1 MILRPYQARGKALIS
16 ESFAK
21 GNQAVVLCVPTGG
34 GKTVMFSDMT
44 TAAIKNG
51 CPTLIMCDRKELIEQ
66 ANEKLNTFG
75 LFPTLIVPG
84 YRDKVSNLYLAS
96 VDTLRNRR
104 LPDVSLV
111 IADEAHKKTFDEIML
126 TYKLRGANLVGAT
139 ATPTRNGKR
148 FFKEDNPL
156 FSHYPKYSG
165 QMGNIYD
172 DMVQPVTIPELLREN
187 YLVPEITYGAELDL
201 SDIDVT
207 RNAEG
212 VEYNEK
218 QLFNKFNKPKMY
230 AGVVEKYKELT
241 PGTKAICFNINV
253 EHSIRQTQE
262 FIAAGIPAAHV
273 DGKTPLAVR
282 KKIFKDFH
290 FGIIRVLCNCGV
302 ATTGYDEPTIETIII
317 NRATMSLALFLQMCG
332 RGGRPCPAIGKN
344 FFNII
349 DMGSNVYKHGF
360 WSEEREWSI
369 DIDFV
374 SKKKG
379 VGVIRECENCQALIP
394 ASQATCKFCNVVQ
407 TKREEENKLA
417 EAKFIILDKDKVP
430 AALRKP
436 LHAMNIEEL
445 EKFRELKEYSVAW
458 LVRQLLAR
466 GEQALKDYAKIKN
479 YSPAWVTKQLSIA
492 EDGREAVKAAIWEFI
507 QENPHVD
514 NEYLKEFSTKKLKTN
529 HTAQQIDFLVPKI
542 LEAAADF
549 RNGKIK
555 VE

>member
-1 MILRPYQARGKALIS
+1 MQLRPYQARGKQLVG

-34 GKTVMFSDMT
+34 GKTVMFADMT
-44 TAAIKNG
+44 KSSMANG
-51 CPTLIMCDRKELIEQ
+51 VPVLIMCDRKELIEQ
-66 ANEKLNTFG
+66 ANDKLNTFG

-84 YRDKVSNLYLAS
+84 YRDKASNLYLAS

-104 LPDVSLV
+104 FPDVGLV
-111 IADEAHKKTFDEIML
+111 VADEAHKKTFDEILL
-126 TYKLRGANLVGAT
+126 TYKHKGANIVGAT
-139 ATPTRNGKR
+139 ATPIRTGKR
-148 FFKEDNPL
+148 FFKPDNQL
-156 FSHYPKYSG
+156 HSIYPKYSG

-172 DMVQPVTIPELLREN
+172 DMVEPITIPDLLREN
-187 YLVPEITYGAELDL
+187 YLVPEITYGAELDMTDV
-201 SDIDVT
+201 DIT

-212 VEYNEK
+212 VEYNEQ

-253 EHSIRQTQE
+253 EHSKRQTQE
-262 FIAAGIPAAHV
+262 FVAAGIPAAHV
-273 DGKTPLAVR
+273 DGSTPLAVR

-302 ATTGYDEPTIETIII
+302 ATTGYDEPTIETVII
-317 NRATMSLALFLQMCG
+317 NRCTLSLALYLQMCG
-332 RGGRPCPAIGKN
+332 RGGRLCPEIGKTY
-344 FFNII
+344 FNII
-349 DMGSNVYKHGF
+349 DMGGNVFKHGF
-360 WSEEREWSI
+360 WSEDREWSI
-369 DIDFV
+369 EVGFV
-374 SKKKG
+374 SRKKG

-394 ASQATCKFCNVVQ
+394 ASQSTCSFCNVVQ
-407 TKREEENKLA
+407 VKREEEQRLI
-417 EAKFIILDKDKVP
+417 EAKFVILDKDKVP
-430 AALRKP
+430 PALRRP
-436 LHAMNIEEL
+436 LHSMNVEEL
-445 EKFRELKEYSVAW
+445 EKFRELKEYSVGW

-466 GEQALKDYAKIKN
+466 GEQALKDYAKMKN
-479 YSPAWVTKQLSIA
+479 YSPGWVYKQLSMA
-492 EDGREAVKAAIWEFI
+492 EEQREAVKASIWEFI

-529 HTAQQIDFLVPKI
+529 HTSQQIEFLIPKI

-549 RNGKIK
+549 RTGKIK